1 MKLRADAL
9 TVRYPGGT
17 TAALDAVSL
26 TLQPG
31 EIVGVVGPNGSGKST
46 LLRALL
52 GLLPLHAGTVDL
64 DGRAIATWSRR
75 ELAEVVGALPA
86 ELTQ

>member
-31 EIVGVVGPNGSGKST
+31 EIVGGTAAHWGCNA
-46 LLRALL
+46 RRF
-52 GLLPLHAGTVDL
+52 LPYDFEI
-64 DGRAIATWSRR
+64 RSRMR
-75 ELAEVVGALPA
+75 
-86 ELTQ
+86 Q